1 VLIPLGLDDA
11 RLSRIPWV
19 SLSIAGAC
27 LAIYAFAGE
36 HVWTEGF
43 DLCLVPSRGFLQV
56 GWITARFAHA
66 NWSHVLWNLFYFALC
81 APFLEDAW
89 GHRVFLGFYMAAGV
103 VASLPSFLALAGEPI
118 HILGASGAISACI
131 GAFTWRFGRRRVRLF
146 WTWSLLALK
155 PTFTVPAW
163 AWGLSGFAGDALWFS
178 LFGYRSGVGYAAH
191 VTGFLVGV
199 AAAIV
204 SSHLRWE
211 RRLLT
216 SEGGWQ
222 RSAHLAQG
230 EAALLAGRHDLAAT
244 SLRAALA
251 ERPGDASARLALARL
266 ALEAGRPEEAV
277 PHLERLAGATSVQ
290 LDQLRELVQ
299 AVGPARLRPATALLL
314 AERLEQVDHLLALA
328 LADVAA
334 AAGGRLGARALVA
347 GAEIA
352 MRRRDFHVAQS
363 RAAQALA
370 SSDATVELQARA
382 SAVEVA
388 ASDRL
393 SIDLEPIALRQS

>member
-1 VLIPLGLDDA
+1 MLIPLGLDDA

-27 LAIYAFAGE
+27 LAIHAVSGE
-36 HVWTEGF
+36 HVFDDGF
-43 DLCLVPSRGFLQV
+43 DLCLAPSRGFLQV
-56 GWITARFAHA
+56 GWLTAPFAHA
-66 NWSHVLWNLFYFALC
+66 DWSHVLWNLFYFALC

-89 GHRVFLGFYMAAGV
+89 GHRAFLGFYLAAGV
-103 VASLPSFLALAGEPI
+103 VASFPSFLVHGGEPT
-118 HILGASGAISACI
+118 HILGASGAISACM

-163 AWGLSGFAGDALWFS
+163 AWGLSAFASDALYFS

-211 RRLLT
+211 RRLLS

-222 RSAHLAQG
+222 RSEHLARA
-230 EAALLAGRHDLAAT
+230 EAAMAAAKPDLARQ
-244 SLRAALA
+244 SLHAALV

-266 ALEAGRPEEAV
+266 AIDGGRPEDAV
-277 PHLERLAGATSVQ
+277 PHLERLANAPSVAPA
-290 LDQLRELVQ
+290 QLRELVE
-299 AVGPARLRPATALLL
+299 AVGLARLRPATALLL
-314 AERLEQVDHLLALA
+314 AERLEQADHTFAID
-328 LADVAA
+328 LADAA
-334 AAGGRLGARALVA
+334 AVSGGRLGARALVT

-352 MRRRDFHVAQS
+352 MRHREFHAAQA

-370 SSDATVELQARA
+370 SSELTVELRARA
-382 SAVEVA
+382 AVVEA
-388 ASDRL
+388 AATDRFTVT
-393 SIDLEPIALRQS
+393 LEPEEGPS